1 MKKLNPPLYVILIFI
16 IALGTA
22 SCGKSGDGGGG
33 GGGGVI
39 VLLGD
44 LIGFWQTSSDSFTF
58 GNEDGKLAG
67 SGTIGGRSG
76 DVTNS
81 KIDKYQFSFDLVF
94 SDDNSVKSYTGTID
108 QSKKIIK
115 LTSGGTTTTFNKQE

>member
-1 MKKLNPPLYVILIFI
+1 MKKLNSPLYVILIVIVAFC
-16 IALGTA
+16 TTT
-22 SCGKSGDGGGG
+22 CGKSSDGGG

-58 GNEDGKLAG
+58 GEQNGKLSG
-67 SGTIGGRSG
+67 SGTVGGRSG

-94 SDDNSVKSYTGTID
+94 NDDNSIKSYTGTID
-108 QSKKIIK
+108 QSKKVIK
-115 LTSGGTTTTFNKQE
+115 LTSGGTTTTFNKQ

>member
-1 MKKLNPPLYVILIFI
+1 MKKLNSPLYVILIVIVAFC
-16 IALGTA
+16 TTT
-22 SCGKSGDGGGG
+22 CGKSSDGGG

-58 GNEDGKLAG
+58 GEQNGKLSG
-67 SGTIGGRSG
+67 SGTVGGRSG

-94 SDDNSVKSYTGTID
+94 NDDNSVKSYTGTID
-108 QSKKIIK
+108 QSKKVIK
-115 LTSGGTTTTFNKQE
+115 LTSGGTTTTFNKQ

>member
-1 MKKLNPPLYVILIFI
+1 MKKLNPPLYVILIVIMAFC
-16 IALGTA
+16 TKN
-22 SCGKSGDGGGG
+22 CGKSGDGGGGG

-58 GNEDGKLAG
+58 GNQDNKLSG
-67 SGTIGGRSG
+67 SGTVGGRSG

-115 LTSGGTTTTFNKQE
+115 LTSGGTTTAFNKQ

>member
-1 MKKLNPPLYVILIFI
+1 MKKLNSPLYVILIVIVAFC
-16 IALGTA
+16 TTT
-22 SCGKSGDGGGG
+22 CGKSSDGGG

-58 GNEDGKLAG
+58 GEQNGKLSG
-67 SGTIGGRSG
+67 SGTVGGRSG

-81 KIDKYQFSFDLVF
+81 KIEKYQFSFDLVF
-94 SDDNSVKSYTGTID
+94 NDDNSVKSYTGTID
-108 QSKKIIK
+108 QSKKVLK
-115 LTSGGTTTTFNKQE
+115 LTSGGATATFNKQ